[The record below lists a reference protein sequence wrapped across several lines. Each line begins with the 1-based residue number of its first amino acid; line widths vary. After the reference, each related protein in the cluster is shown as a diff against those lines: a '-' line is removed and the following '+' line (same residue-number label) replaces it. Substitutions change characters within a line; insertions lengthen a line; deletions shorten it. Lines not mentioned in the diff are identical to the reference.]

1 MMKIQVLLTIKFMF
15 VEEQVKIQ
23 DKYNHIKKK
32 YNHIFFN

>member
-23 DKYNHIKKK
+23 YKYNHIKKK
-32 YNHIFFN
+32 